1 MPEAFG
7 SVVDLF
13 HDFVAVGG
21 FLVKKDEDSNAYV
34 AFLGFFKPACSCL
47 VFSFCCHRISNL
59 YCIWVIL
66 IFYRNILQGI
76 ILQNVVT
83 KMANDSIIEVK
94 NLTKMFND
102 FVAVD
107 NISFDVKKGEIFGL
121 LGPNGAGK
129 STTLRV
135 LSTLAAPTKGTA
147 TIGGYDIV
155 KDGTEVRKLIGIV
168 SEKMIMYNR
177 LTARENLVF
186 FGSLFNLPKDDLNK
200 RIDELL
206 ELVQLTKWKNAQV
219 GTFSTGMR
227 QRMNVI
233 RALLNMPQVL
243 FLDEPTLGLDPQSS
257 VEIREFI
264 KKLNRENGTSI
275 IVTTH
280 MMVDADLLCDRIGI
294 MDHAKIVALDTSTN
308 LKKMISGADTTILKL
323 EIGNLSPQ
331 IFQAVQDCKCVDN
344 VSQENSLHLRVISHG
359 QEAFDNVIDAIRT
372 ADGKINS
379 MENLQPTL
387 EDVFLHITGH
397 QVRDSADQK
406 IPIEQHR
413 HYGAAPN
420 RIR

>member
-1 MPEAFG
+1 MEKKNQTETYQSNEPII
-7 SVVDLF
+7 SV
-13 HDFVAVGG
+13 
-21 FLVKKDEDSNAYV
+21 
-34 AFLGFFKPACSCL
+34 
-47 VFSFCCHRISNL
+47 R
-59 YCIWVIL
+59 
-66 IFYRNILQGI
+66 
-76 ILQNVVT
+76 
-83 KMANDSIIEVK
+83 
-94 NLTKMFND
+94 NLTKMFGD

-129 STTLRV
+129 STTLRL
-135 LSTLAAPTKGTA
+135 LSTLARPTKGTA
-147 TIGGYDIV
+147 IIGGYDIV
-155 KDGTEVRKLIGIV
+155 KDDTEVRKLIGIV

-186 FGSLFNLPKDDLNK
+186 FGSLFNLPKDVLNR

-206 ELVQLTKWKNAQV
+206 ELVQLTKWKNSQV

-257 VEIREFI
+257 VEIREFV
-264 KKLNRENGTSI
+264 KKLNRENGTTI

-280 MMVDADLLCDRIGI
+280 MMVDADLMCDRIGI
-294 MDHAKIVALDTSTN
+294 MDHAKIVALDTSAN
-308 LKKMISGADTTILKL
+308 LKRTISGEDTTILSL

-331 IFQAVQDCKCVDN
+331 IIEAVQDCGCVDN
-344 VSQENSLHLRVISHG
+344 VSQENSMHLRVISHG
-359 QEAFDNVIDAIRT
+359 QEAFDSVIDSVRAT
-372 ADGKINS
+372 GGKINS

-406 IPIEQHR
+406 IPLEHHR
-413 HYGAAPN
+413 HGGAAPN